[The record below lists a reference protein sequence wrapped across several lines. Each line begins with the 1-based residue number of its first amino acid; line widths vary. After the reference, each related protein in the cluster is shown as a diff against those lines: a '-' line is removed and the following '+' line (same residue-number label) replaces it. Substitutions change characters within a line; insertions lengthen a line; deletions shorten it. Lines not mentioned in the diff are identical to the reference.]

1 VYFNVF
7 YFILWSI
14 KKAATTTIFE
24 INAICVYFVVWVV
37 LLLLLLLLL
46 KLKIKAKNK
55 NFYPTNF

>member
-1 VYFNVF
+1 M

-24 INAICVYFVVWVV
+24 RNAIFCVYFVVWVV
-37 LLLLLLLLL
+37 LLLLLLKML
-46 KLKIKAKNK
+46 KLKAKNK